1 MFILGLYYS
10 YQRKTNIKTITLFS
24 SMLLL
29 LLIIPFSPNFSMD
42 IVLLLPFV
50 YIGIITGIVEL
61 INQWFTYFPR
71 NPLARN
77 IGISLLVFSI
87 SLTSAYHLESYFVA
101 WPNDPDTKAVYV
113 IKS

>member
-1 MFILGLYYS
+1 MLI
-10 YQRKTNIKTITLFS
+10 
-24 SMLLL
+24 LLL
-29 LLIIPFSPNFSMD
+29 VIPFSPNSSMD
-42 IVLLLPFV
+42 TVILLPFV

-87 SLTSAYHLESYFVA
+87 TLTSAYHLESYFVA
-101 WPNDPDTKAVYV
+101 WPNDPDTKTVYV
-113 IKS
+113 VKS